1 MQSSSS
7 VMFHSQTTAFGTFGG
22 DSTVLNDGYV
32 ICNSM
37 RNGATPAQ
45 EVNALLRAGIGLNWS
60 DANRVVELAGQDL
73 CFG

>member
-1 MQSSSS
+1 MQNSSS

-37 RNGATPAQ
+37 RNGAPLRMKSMRYSGPAS
-45 EVNALLRAGIGLNWS
+45 ASTGRMPIGW
-60 DANRVVELAGQDL
+60 
-73 CFG
+73 